1 MISDSSIPKL
11 ANGIDLLSEDNQHY
25 LYHRLDNKVL
35 LLENSVSVDI
45 VKLCNGEKSVYSI
58 VIELNNTYTDVTETE
73 IKSDLIEMLN
83 ILITENFVE
92 ITK

>member
-11 ANGIDLLSEDNQHY
+11 ANGIDLLCEDNQYY
-25 LYHRLDNKVL
+25 LYHLPDNKVL

-45 VKLCNGEKSVYSI
+45 IKLCNGEKSVYSI
-58 VIELNNTYTDVTETE
+58 VVELNNIYTNVTETE

-83 ILITENFVE
+83 ILNNENFVE
-92 ITK
+92 IT